1 MHLDKLSQRETARRI
16 PAWHGRESNGVPCR
30 AVPQQLGHPSWRQ
43 THLWLTDESYWQ
55 WRGEEVTPSI
65 RPCSAPCHAGGN
77 DTLPSIS
84 VLCFALLCSHHSTRH
99 SLHRPRSM
107 LLSHHCFHF
116 LSLSTL
122 ILRPVCFLSYTQVV
136 NKRLFAVVREE
147 RRLTYDASFKLLGQ
161 NSIQGGWY
169 QVSVTSNPS
178 QVWYSHLLKMK
189 ALSLWEDIWFLSSIP
204 LSSHP
209 CSFPL

>member
-1 MHLDKLSQRETARRI
+1 MGYLAGPSPNNWGILHDGRHISDLLTKATGSDEERRSH
-16 PAWHGRESNGVPCR
+16 P
-30 AVPQQLGHPSWRQ
+30 LFGHVVLLVMQ
-43 THLWLTDESYWQ
+43 
-55 WRGEEVTPSI
+55 EVTILCRSM
-65 RPCSAPCHAGGN
+65 
-77 DTLPSIS
+77 
-84 VLCFALLCSHHSTRH
+84 LCFVLLCSHHSTRH

-107 LLSHHCFHF
+107 LLSQHYLHF
-116 LSLSTL
+116 LPLSTL

-178 QVWYSHLLKMK
+178 QVRYSHLLKMK
-189 ALSLWEDIWFLSSIP
+189 ALSL
-204 LSSHP
+204 
-209 CSFPL
+209 